1 MKILVTGA
9 NGQVGQEL
17 QKLSKYFAEYEFIF
31 TSRKELDI
39 TDYLAL
45 NDFFSKNSLDY
56 CINCAAYTAVD
67 KAEDEPYD
75 ASLTNETAVKD
86 MALACESTGA
96 RFIHLSTDYVYHS
109 KKFMPYEESDN
120 TAPKGIYAHTKHNG
134 EKQALETCKETMV
147 IRTSWVYSSFG
158 NNFVKTMLKLS
169 ESHDKINVVDDQV
182 GTPTYARDLANTIL
196 LIIKKLESGLVD
208 AEAFRGIF
216 NYSNEGA
223 ATWFDL
229 AHAVFDIKNIDM
241 ELTPILTKEYPFRAT
256 RPHYSML
263 SKRKIKDTFGI
274 SIPHWRDSL
283 RSCLDLLD

>member
-9 NGQVGQEL
+9 NGQVGSEL

-31 TSRKELDI
+31 TNRETLDI

-45 NDFFSKNSLDY
+45 NDFFSKNSIDY

-75 ASLTNETAVKD
+75 ASLANEMAVKD
-86 MALACESTGA
+86 MALACDSTGA

-109 KKFMPYEESDN
+109 KKYMPYEEGDSC
-120 TAPKGIYAHTKHNG
+120 APKGIYAHTKHNG
-134 EKQALETCKETMV
+134 EKQALETCHETMI

-158 NNFVKTMLKLS
+158 SNFVKTMLQLS
-169 ESHDKINVVDDQV
+169 EEHDIINVVDDQV

-196 LIIKKLESGLVD
+196 LIIKKLETGLVEP
-208 AEAFRGIF
+208 EAFRGIF
-216 NYSNEGA
+216 NYTNEGV
-223 ATWFDL
+223 ATWYDF
-229 AHAVFDIKNIDM
+229 AQSVFDFKNVDV
-241 ELTPILTKEYPFRAT
+241 ELRPITTKEYPFRAT
-256 RPHYSML
+256 RPHYSVL
-263 SKRKIKDTFGI
+263 NKRKIKNAFGI